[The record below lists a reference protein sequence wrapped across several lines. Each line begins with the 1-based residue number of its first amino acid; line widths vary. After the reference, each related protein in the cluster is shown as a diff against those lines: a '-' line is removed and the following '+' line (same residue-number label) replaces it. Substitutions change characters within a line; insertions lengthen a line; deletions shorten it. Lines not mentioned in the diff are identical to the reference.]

1 MMPRLDCFRL
11 RSRLTSAENPIRR
24 WFLPIFVGVLC
35 TNLAGQ
41 APALASDVPLTPVAK
56 ITKALTNQHIT
67 VQATISNIRLP
78 TSERAPYVVTLSEGD
93 ASVSLVFWSNLQP
106 QLASKVGTGNVIR
119 ANVTVSTFR
128 DQLQLRISN
137 PDAVQLVSG
146 TATLAAP
153 APAAPAAP
161 PATPPPVAPPPPP
174 KAPPTPTATTIGK
187 IKGDWA
193 DRVVIISGTISGSD
207 KIDKGQRLSVQD
219 ATGEIQVV
227 LGEKA
232 LTGLAV
238 TELQPG
244 RALTVTGPVKISEGK
259 PAIIP
264 EAPGAVKLASP

>member
-1 MMPRLDCFRL
+1 
-11 RSRLTSAENPIRR
+11 
-24 WFLPIFVGVLC
+24 
-35 TNLAGQ
+35 LAGQ

-78 TSERAPYVVTLSEGD
+78 TSERAPYIVTLSEGD
-93 ASVSLVFWSNLQP
+93 ASVSLVYWSNLQT

-119 ANVTVSTFR
+119 ANVTVSTYR
-128 DQLQLRISN
+128 DQLQLRIPN
-137 PDAVQLVSG
+137 ADAVQLVSG
-146 TATLAAP
+146 TATSPVPAP
-153 APAAPAAP
+153 APSP
-161 PATPPPVAPPPPP
+161 TPPPPTPPAPAPPTPP

-193 DRVVIISGTISGSD
+193 DRVVVISGTISGSD

-238 TELQPG
+238 AELQPG

-259 PAIIP
+259 PVIIP
-264 EAPGAVKLASP
+264 EAPGAVKLATP

>member
-1 MMPRLDCFRL
+1 
-11 RSRLTSAENPIRR
+11 
-24 WFLPIFVGVLC
+24 
-35 TNLAGQ
+35 LA
-41 APALASDVPLTPVAK
+41 ADVTLTPIAK
-56 ITKALTNQHIT
+56 ITKALTNQQIT
-67 VQATISNIRLP
+67 VQAVISSIRPP
-78 TSERAPYVVTLSEGD
+78 TSDRAPYVVTLTEGG
-93 ASVSLVFWSNLQP
+93 ASTPLVFWSDMQA
-106 QLASKVGTGNVIR
+106 QLGSKINTGNVIR
-119 ANVTVSTFR
+119 ARVTVSTFR
-128 DQLQLRISN
+128 DQIQLRFRGA
-137 PDAVQLVSG
+137 DAIEVVS
-146 TATLAAP
+146 AVP
-153 APAAPAAP
+153 AVP
-161 PATPPPVAPPPPP
+161 PATPPVAPPTTPPV
-174 KAPPTPTATTIGK
+174 PPTPTTIGK

-264 EAPGAVKLASP
+264 EAPGAVKLAAP